1 MDEPEDHPRHEGA
14 RGAATNNWNQR
25 AMVPGTGIGPTIF
38 DRVRQWAGNLVIRCP
53 FHHCSRSKFMRLAIV
68 AVGLI
73 LGIGTVAAQ
82 QTPRADPGKES
93 QNTPGRTI
101 IPEKMGPAQPQGHT
115 GPIDT
120 KSGGAPAE
128 SPQGQ
133 TP

>member
-1 MDEPEDHPRHEGA
+1 
-14 RGAATNNWNQR
+14 
-25 AMVPGTGIGPTIF
+25 
-38 DRVRQWAGNLVIRCP
+38 
-53 FHHCSRSKFMRLAIV
+53 MRIAIV

-93 QNTPGRTI
+93 QNTTGRTI

-133 TP
+133 TPPGMQSAPDGSSKTIIDSPQKK